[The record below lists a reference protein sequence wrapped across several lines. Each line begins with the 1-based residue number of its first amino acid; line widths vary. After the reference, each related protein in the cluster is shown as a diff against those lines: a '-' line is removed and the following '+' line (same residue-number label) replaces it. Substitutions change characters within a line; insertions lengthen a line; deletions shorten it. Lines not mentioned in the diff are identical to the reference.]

1 MDQKAPARVRKS
13 LIGNPEKSVLTR
25 SSNTATTTVD
35 TSRYD
40 VYFTRP
46 ATYNLWQISLSS
58 RHHYKNKHSSSGCP
72 KYITIRV
79 PQFNA
84 SITHLV
90 IFNQPLKEIQNE
102 LVITLISLCDNVCLF
117 VTDVAIIFVSIHK
130 TPHNHMV

>member
-13 LIGNPEKSVLTR
+13 LIGNPEKSVFTR

-40 VYFTRP
+40 VYFTILQRT
-46 ATYNLWQISLSS
+46 TYDKFQWAAGTITKTSIVP
-58 RHHYKNKHSSSGCP
+58 SGCP
-72 KYITIRV
+72 KYITISV

-84 SITHLV
+84 SITQLV
-90 IFNQPLKEIQNE
+90 IFNQPLQEIQNE